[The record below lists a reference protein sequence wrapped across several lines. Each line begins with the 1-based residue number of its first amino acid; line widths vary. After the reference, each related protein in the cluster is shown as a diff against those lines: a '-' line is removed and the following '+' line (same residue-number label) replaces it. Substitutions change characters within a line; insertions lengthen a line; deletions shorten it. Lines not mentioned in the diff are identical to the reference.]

1 LNRRIFWRIVT
12 GSLAASAACTR
23 PPAENATAGL
33 TRILGLGPAERDW
46 LQALSVA
53 EQHELYVRLTSSEE
67 RRSAR
72 TIDLLIKVIGRRE
85 RLFAY
90 VGYPPLPNRLSACDG
105 LLRE

>member
-1 LNRRIFWRIVT
+1 MNRRIFCRIVSS
-12 GSLAASAACTR
+12 SLVAGAACTR
-23 PPAENATAGL
+23 TPAEGANQGL
-33 TRILGLGPAERDW
+33 VRILGLGPAERDW
-46 LQALSVA
+46 LRSLSAA
-53 EQHELYVRLTSSEE
+53 EQQELYAALTSSQE

-72 TIDLLIKVIGRRE
+72 TIELIMKVVGRRE

>member
-1 LNRRIFWRIVT
+1 MNRRIFCRILT
-12 GSLAASAACTR
+12 SSLVAGPACTQMPQESASA
-23 PPAENATAGL
+23 GL
-33 TRILGLGPAERDW
+33 VRILGLGQAERDW
-46 LQALSVA
+46 LQSLSPT
-53 EQHELYVRLTSSEE
+53 EQQELYAGLTSSEE

-72 TIDLLIKVIGRRE
+72 TIELIMKVVGRRE